1 MQATRWR
8 TLGMRGL
15 LVAIL
20 VLQAGLPSVSLAG
33 QIGPDGEIIP
43 DSCGMGVTD
52 TRERFA
58 RFVIVAAIPAV
69 LGVASGV
76 AAFAC
81 WRGYRKTRVRWR
93 GVATGI
99 LFAVAIACVGGCL
112 LSAVL
117 QL

>member
-1 MQATRWR
+1 MRATRLR
-8 TLGMRGL
+8 FLEISGL
-15 LVAIL
+15 VVAIL
-20 VLQAGLPSVSLAG
+20 MLHAGLPDVSLAG
-33 QIGPDGEIIP
+33 QIGPDGEVIP

-69 LGVASGV
+69 LGVAFGV

-81 WRGYRKTRVRWR
+81 WRGYRKTRVRSR
-93 GVATGI
+93 GIATGI

-117 QL
+117 LL